1 MDKIFHI
8 RAYRSLKGTSLEAE
22 LDLPAT
28 DYELLDLMERLQ
40 AKDADQIELEIHT
53 AEEYDYLNERIQEPS
68 LFLLNALARRLEKL
82 DSRGMAVFEGL
93 VCMDLQKGEE
103 KIPLFSLIDYAYNGL
118 CCHVVEDITT
128 DGELGRFLA
137 EGGFIPDV
145 AELPDAAFELL
156 DFQRIGKEHREA
168 EGSVF
173 TGWGYVERH
182 SKLHPVSGSLG
193 NSPRKPPY
201 TVLMNIALF
210 PNTGAHIAQPEPV
223 PVRLPSTPE
232 ALHSALAQLGKTDWS
247 GVMAA
252 ILDCPVPSM
261 NKRVFLEEDISQVIE
276 WAEAVRKLDEAGSLP
291 KYKALLMAAD
301 CEDLTD
307 AARLAGE
314 LDEYEFAPAL
324 HTEGEAAE
332 AFLTENV
339 SEDLLKRIRPHLSQ
353 WTLSKLGEGLLE
365 AFNETLTPYGA
376 VRRADGQ
383 PIQNMKSQP
392 GQGGMEMH

>member
-28 DYELLDLMERLQ
+28 DYELLDLMDRLQ

-82 DSRGMAVFEGL
+82 DNRGMAAFEGL
-93 VCMDLQKGEE
+93 VGMDLQKGEKE
-103 KIPLFSLIDYAYNGL
+103 IPLSSLIDYAHNDL
-118 CCHVVEDITT
+118 CCHVVEDVTT

-182 SKLHPVSGSLG
+182 SELHHVSGSLG

-201 TVLMNIALF
+201 TVLMNIAPF
-210 PNTGAHIAQPEPV
+210 PNIGSAGASSEPV

-232 ALHSALAQLGKTDWS
+232 RLRGALAQLGKTDWS

-261 NKRVFLEEDISQVIE
+261 NKRLFLEEDISKVIK
-276 WAEAVRKLDEAGSLP
+276 WAETLRTLDEAGSLP
-291 KYKALLMAAD
+291 KYKALLNAAG
-301 CEDLTD
+301 CEDLV
-307 AARLAGE
+307 AANSLAGE
-314 LDEYEFAPAL
+314 LDQYTLCPEYGSPSEVAKGQL
-324 HTEGEAAE
+324 HLILGEREAE
-332 AFLTENV
+332 MIL
-339 SEDLLKRIRPHLSQ
+339 PHLDLDGYGADLIQ
-353 WTLSKLGEGLLE
+353 YLGG
-365 AFNETLTPYGA
+365 AVTPYGFLEKRENA
-376 VRRADGQ
+376 PMISEENQ
-383 PIQNMKSQP
+383 PQR
-392 GQGGMEMH
+392 GGMEMM